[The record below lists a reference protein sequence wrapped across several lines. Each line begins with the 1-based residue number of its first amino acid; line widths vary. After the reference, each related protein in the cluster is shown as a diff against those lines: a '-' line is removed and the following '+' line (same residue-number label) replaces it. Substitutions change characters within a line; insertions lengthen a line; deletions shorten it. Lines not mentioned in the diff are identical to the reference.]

1 MIQRYLGVGL
11 TAAAMTFVTA
21 QVLTVAF
28 KDLPQVR
35 KEEKMLKDMSS
46 PEKPFK
52 PNWVKS
58 IKKAVKRRVEAI
70 MNNPRMEVIV
80 PMKVL
85 GFCLVYFFLGHNIG
99 YNQGLF
105 DGARRIGDNIF
116 SFFEQV
122 TPDQFKPV
130 VRAVLDKGIKKTT
143 FFKNINHGFFKDYT
157 DTCSMN
163 WEKLWSMKYAEEVA
177 KVC

>member
-1 MIQRYLGVGL
+1 MLQRYIGVGL
-11 TAAAMTFVTA
+11 TVAAMSFIGA

-46 PEKPFK
+46 PKDPFK
-52 PNWVKS
+52 PNWLKS

-70 MNNPRMEVIV
+70 INNPRMEVIV

-85 GFCLVYFFLGHNIG
+85 GFCLAYFCLGHNIG

-116 SFFEQV
+116 TFMEQV
-122 TPDQFKPV
+122 TPDQFKPL

-157 DTCSMN
+157 DTCAMN
-163 WEKLWSMKYAEEVA
+163 WEKLWSMKYEEEVA